1 MTKEKKAPSDWE
13 QTSIATKTHLGFWTG
28 AWVLS
33 MAVATFGPT
42 YIWPA
47 NESLTIFAIV
57 INLLIGFGV
66 IVADIRHLRSLDEL
80 HQRVQLEA
88 MAMAL
93 GVAIVVG
100 LAYSNL
106 DISNIIEQDAQISHL
121 VLLIGFT
128 YIASMFV
135 GMRRYR

>member
-13 QTSIATKTHLGFWTG
+13 QTSIATKVHLGFWTG

-42 YIWPA
+42 YIWPT
-47 NESLTIFAIV
+47 NESLTILAIV
-57 INLLIGFGV
+57 INLLIGLGM
-66 IVADIRHLRSLDEL
+66 IVANKHHLRSLDEL
-80 HQRVQLEA
+80 QQKGQLEA
-88 MAMAL
+88 LAL
-93 GVAIVVG
+93 GVAVVVG

-128 YIASMFV
+128 YIASVFV

>member
-1 MTKEKKAPSDWE
+1 MTKQKKAPSDWE
-13 QTSIATKTHLGFWTG
+13 QTSITTKVHLGLWTG

-42 YIWPA
+42 HIWPA
-47 NESLTIFAIV
+47 NDSLTIFAIV
-57 INLLIGFGV
+57 INLLLGFGV

-80 HQRVQLEA
+80 HQKVQLEA

-93 GVAIVVG
+93 GVAVVVG